1 MRYSLKYKLLL
12 ITLFIVLSVLSACST
27 VSEYEPVED
36 LNSGNQISSIYNTTK
51 EDTRVLPK
59 ENCVFMNFSENDD
72 TIVISEGGDYELSG
86 ILNRQLAIN
95 AEENVVHLFLNG
107 VQIQSIDGS
116 AICVESA
123 GKVIITAMAGTQ
135 NILSDSENTDSSA
148 ESDACIYSESDVTIN
163 GEGSL
168 TVTGKYKK
176 GIHTKDILKIIDT
189 NMSIQAPSDSIKAND
204 GAFIKNA
211 TLDIQSNSNGIRTSK
226 DGKNYKG
233 SIEIRDSKISL
244 VSGEYGIVSANDLI
258 ISSSEVSIKSIYPNS
273 KVDGDSYIENGNI
286 IEK

>member
-1 MRYSLKYKLLL
+1 MV
-12 ITLFIVLSVLSACST
+12 ISVLSACST
-27 VSEYEPVED
+27 ASESDTTEIP
-36 LNSGNQISSIYNTTK
+36 NISNPLPTIYNTTK
-51 EDTRVLPK
+51 EDTRTLPK
-59 ENCVFMNFSENDD
+59 DSCNIMNFTENDS
-72 TIVISEGGDYELSG
+72 TVIINEGGDYELSG
-86 ILNRQLAIN
+86 ILNRQLVIR

-107 VQIQSIDGS
+107 VQIQSMDGS
-116 AICVESA
+116 AINIESA
-123 GKVIITAMAGTQ
+123 GKVIITSMPNTQ
-135 NILSDSENTDSSA
+135 NTLSDSENTDSSN

-176 GIHTKDILKIIDT
+176 GIHTKDILKIIDA

>member
-1 MRYSLKYKLLL
+1 MRYSIKNKFLLTT
-12 ITLFIVLSVLSACST
+12 IFAVISVLSACST
-27 VSEYEPVED
+27 VSESEMIED
-36 LNSGNQISSIYNTTK
+36 LNSSNQTPTIYNTTR
-51 EDTRVLPK
+51 EDTRTLPK
-59 ENCVFMNFSENDD
+59 DNCEIINFSENNDVV
-72 TIVISEGGDYELSG
+72 VITEGGDYVLSG
-86 ILNRQLAIN
+86 TLNRQLVID
-95 AEENVVHLFLNG
+95 AEENVVHLFFNEAN
-107 VQIQSIDGS
+107 IQSTDGS
-116 AICVESA
+116 AINIQSA
-123 GKVIITAMAGTQ
+123 GKVIITVMPGTQ
-135 NILSDSENTDSSA
+135 NALSDSENTDSSN
-148 ESDACIYSESDVTIN
+148 ESDACIYSESDITFN
-163 GEGSL
+163 GEGSI

-176 GIHTKDILKIIDT
+176 GIHTKDVLKIIDT
-189 NMSIQAPSDSIKAND
+189 NLSIQAPDDSIKAND

-273 KVDGDSYIENGNI
+273 KIDGDSYIENGNI